1 VPRLLSVLLVLTYPG
16 SPTHGHAS
24 RMSRAA
30 RGRRP
35 LGFVAA
41 QAGAIV
47 HARLR
52 GIVGRT

>member
-1 VPRLLSVLLVLTYPG
+1 VLLVLTYPG